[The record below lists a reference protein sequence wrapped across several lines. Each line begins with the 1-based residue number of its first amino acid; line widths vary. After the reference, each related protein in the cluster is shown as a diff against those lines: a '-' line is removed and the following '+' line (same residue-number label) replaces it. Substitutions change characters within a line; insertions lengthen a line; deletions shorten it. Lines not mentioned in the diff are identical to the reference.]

1 MFKSIIAYRYNS
13 VETDFSQIHEQI
25 KNNDYLFKPLNQFS
39 TSTYGFNRFYDDV
52 YIIEADNRI
61 LLNATFSDKTVSPKT
76 VNRLLEER
84 IEKIKTEQGIDS
96 VSDDSIAIYRQ
107 EIENELLKY
116 TDPVNK
122 SVLLLIDKNTHHIYV
137 DTSSSSLAEDALH
150 LLRKM
155 IGKLVC
161 RFLSAKFADDTLS
174 EIIQSSHSDSLGC
187 LRIADCPR
195 VATINHEDGVK
206 ISLSG
211 LYKKSDLFTNL
222 FLYRKIKSIDF
233 ELFNKKY
240 INLPTIANFHLYV
253 GRGGILIIKNFSFDE
268 PDDEL
273 SDDVDAFSYRYT
285 SKMLLVGR
293 YMNMIIDSLGEF
305 LKIDYDMPISTAD
318 NHSKQLGQ
326 FINTIN
332 DSVDKIVNDWK
343 NNTKQETINE

>member
-161 RFLSAKFADDTLS
+161 RFLSAKCADETLS
-174 EIIQSSHSDSLGC
+174 DIIQSTHSDSLGC

-195 VATINHEDGVK
+195 VEAVEGGVK

-211 LYKKSDLFTNL
+211 LYKKCDLFTDL

-253 GRGGILIIKNFSFDE
+253 GNGGILIIKKFSFDE
-268 PDDEL
+268 PDDQL

-293 YMNMIIDSLGEF
+293 YMNMIIESLGEF

-318 NHSKQLGQ
+318 NHS
-326 FINTIN
+326 N
-332 DSVDKIVNDWK
+332 KIVNDWK

>member
-161 RFLSAKFADDTLS
+161 RFLSAKCADETLS
-174 EIIQSSHSDSLGC
+174 DIIQSTHSDSLGC

-195 VATINHEDGVK
+195 VEAVEDGVK

-211 LYKKSDLFTNL
+211 LYKKCDLFTDL

-253 GRGGILIIKNFSFDE
+253 GNGGILIIKKFSFDE
-268 PDDEL
+268 PDDQL

-293 YMNMIIDSLGEF
+293 YMNMIIESLGEF

-318 NHSKQLGQ
+318 NHS
-326 FINTIN
+326 N
-332 DSVDKIVNDWK
+332 KIVNDWK